1 MTNNYVIVRD
11 KFYIAKEEIKALEH
25 LLKEAKERQ
34 RRLLKEKN
42 MQTWWDWILE
52 LIGY

>member
-11 KFYIAKEEIKALEH
+11 KFYIAKEEITALER
-25 LLKEAKERQ
+25 LLKEAKQRERQ
-34 RRLLKEKN
+34 LFKEKN
-42 MQTWWDWILE
+42 MQTWWDWIWE